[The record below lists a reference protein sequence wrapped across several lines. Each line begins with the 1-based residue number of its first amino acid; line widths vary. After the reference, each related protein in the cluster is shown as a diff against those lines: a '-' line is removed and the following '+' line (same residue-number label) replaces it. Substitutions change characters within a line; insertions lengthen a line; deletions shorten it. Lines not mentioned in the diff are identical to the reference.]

1 MNAVYD
7 NGGAL
12 QVHDVGRAQRA
23 DSMARDTRPT
33 GCFHHRQWHQA
44 TNFATISSMKIA
56 AMREA
61 FTDQW
66 VAAKVLKVDR
76 TNVPLTGEVLSHSS
90 EKQEV
95 YQAAK
100 AYLMQHPTARLFIFF
115 TGDPIPEGVE
125 AMLAFR

>member
-1 MNAVYD
+1 
-7 NGGAL
+7 
-12 QVHDVGRAQRA
+12 
-23 DSMARDTRPT
+23 
-33 GCFHHRQWHQA
+33 
-44 TNFATISSMKIA
+44 MKIA

-66 VAAKVLKVDR
+66 VAAKVLKVDK

-100 AYLMQHPTARLFIFF
+100 AYLMQHPTAMNALYDKGGALPVHDVGRAERAECMVRNTRPTWLFVRIATRGARRL
-115 TGDPIPEGVE
+115 
-125 AMLAFR
+125 

>member
-1 MNAVYD
+1 
-7 NGGAL
+7 
-12 QVHDVGRAQRA
+12 
-23 DSMARDTRPT
+23 
-33 GCFHHRQWHQA
+33 
-44 TNFATISSMKIA
+44 MKIA

-66 VAAKVLKVDR
+66 VAAKVLKVNK
-76 TNVPLTGEVLSHSS
+76 TNVPLTGEVLSHSP

-95 YQAAK
+95 YQAAR

>member
-1 MNAVYD
+1 
-7 NGGAL
+7 
-12 QVHDVGRAQRA
+12 
-23 DSMARDTRPT
+23 
-33 GCFHHRQWHQA
+33 
-44 TNFATISSMKIA
+44 MKIA

-66 VAAKVLKVDR
+66 VAAKVLKVDK
-76 TNVPLTGEVLSHSS
+76 TNVPLTGEVLSHSP